1 MADLKQIDEEIEKMR
16 ESLHELV
23 LKKKCKF
30 VDEDVTKLSQELDL
44 LIVQYERCKLEER
57 KQRK

>member
-16 ESLHELV
+16 ERLHELV

-57 KQRK
+57 KRRK